1 MVSAVD
7 SLIVCYIINLA
18 SFIMDEEKTVDE
30 VVEEA
35 PAEDE
40 APEVAEEATE

>member
-30 VVEEA
+30 VVEA